1 MFAVLAGI
9 ALVIIAV
16 ILWLGNITVGHA
28 LAILIGVIG
37 VLLIGWWAAPTAW
50 GRRA

>member
-9 ALVIIAV
+9 ALVITAV
-16 ILWLGNITVGHA
+16 ILWLGNVTVAHA

-37 VLLIGWWAAPTAW
+37 ILLIGWWAAPGAW
-50 GRRA
+50 SRRG

>member
-9 ALVIIAV
+9 VLVITAV

-28 LAILIGVIG
+28 LAIFIGIIG
-37 VLLIGWWAAPTAW
+37 IMFIGWWAAPTAW